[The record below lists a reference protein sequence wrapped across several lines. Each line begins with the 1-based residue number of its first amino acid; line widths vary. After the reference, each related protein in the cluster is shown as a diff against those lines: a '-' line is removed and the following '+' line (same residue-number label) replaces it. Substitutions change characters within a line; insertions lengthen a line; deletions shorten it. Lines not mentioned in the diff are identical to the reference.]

1 MKIKSSYFPMII
13 FDIILFLV
21 GSFYLLF
28 DFKYKYI
35 DMIDV
40 NKMYAKIC
48 DEEEYLDKSYCVEY
62 KNNGKVQ
69 GTFDG
74 YIIFYYLVNDS
85 VISYLNI
92 SLALIMP
99 IILLKNIC
107 KTLNNGELKY
117 ILVRQDYKKFKL
129 NLLKQAFIYSILIIV
144 PFIFLILECFAL
156 ATTKFDIGLFDPSL
170 ANFPI
175 EYLKMGGYFFVVYL
189 INIFTMTFIF
199 SELSLISL
207 RIVNNYYISIIIS
220 YLVYLVLEIISYLFF
235 GVFIGSNI
243 LKLDISSYFEM
254 MNFMN
259 FANVPNFSLYIIIRL
274 TILGILLLVFWLIF
288 KNKEKFMM
296 YIEKGSEKQK

>member
-62 KNNGKVQ
+62 KSNGKVQ

-243 LKLDISSYFEM
+243 LNLDISSYFEM

>member
-1 MKIKSSYFPMII
+1 MII

-62 KNNGKVQ
+62 KSNGKVQ

-144 PFIFLILECFAL
+144 PFIFTI
-156 ATTKFDIGLFDPSL
+156 
-170 ANFPI
+170 
-175 EYLKMGGYFFVVYL
+175 Y
-189 INIFTMTFIF
+189 
-199 SELSLISL
+199 
-207 RIVNNYYISIIIS
+207 SI
-220 YLVYLVLEIISYLFF
+220 
-235 GVFIGSNI
+235 
-243 LKLDISSYFEM
+243 
-254 MNFMN
+254 
-259 FANVPNFSLYIIIRL
+259 
-274 TILGILLLVFWLIF
+274 
-288 KNKEKFMM
+288 
-296 YIEKGSEKQK
+296 

>member
-62 KNNGKVQ
+62 KSNGKVQ